1 MRSVTNFNTGWQFA
15 KPGAAP
21 QPVTLPHT
29 WNARDGTDGGNDY
42 FRGCCTYT
50 KEFAAPAHADGEEI
64 WLEFEGAAMT
74 ATVTLNGQELARH
87 AGGYST
93 SRVNLTSALA
103 AQNTLVVTVDNSA
116 NRTIYP
122 QKADFTFYGG
132 IYRDVHNLQAYLS
145 KDPFVHLCG
154 HRYVNRAEGE
164 VEN

>member
-15 KPGAAP
+15 KPAAAP

-74 ATVTLNGQELARH
+74 ATVPLNGQELARH

-93 SRVNLTSALA
+93 FRVNLTSALA
-103 AQNTLVVTVDNSA
+103 AQNTLIVTVDNSA

-122 QKADFTFYGG
+122 QKVDFTFYGG
-132 IYRDVHNLQAYLS
+132 VYRDVHNLQAYLS